1 MSASRKMNVFP
12 ATSLTLLQKLAA
24 RVTGEREAAWVRF
37 FGLYEPAIKRFVAY
51 HDDKH
56 DPDDVVQDIFLKLV
70 NVVQSGGYSPSGGS
84 FRSFLATVIRRHLIS
99 LYRKDQARGAGMFVD
114 VDDAKL
120 TVPPDVAEQ
129 IDAKWRM
136 ARHQSAIEH
145 VLTKMAISAQS
156 RAIYRA
162 YVEDEMPLEEVSAR
176 FGVSKAAIYKIKSRV
191 GQMAAIVE
199 DEFEDEK
206 IYRG

>member
-1 MSASRKMNVFP
+1 MSESSQMNVFP
-12 ATSLTLLQKLAA
+12 ATSQTLLQKLAA
-24 RVTGEREAAWVRF
+24 QITGERESAWVRF
-37 FGLYEPAIKRFVAY
+37 FGLYEPAIKRFVTY
-51 HDDKH
+51 HDSDH
-56 DPDDVVQDIFLKLV
+56 DPEDVAQEIFLKLV
-70 NVVQSGGYSPSGGS
+70 NVVKSGGYSPAKGR
-84 FRSFLATVIRRHLIS
+84 FRAFLATMIRRHLVS

-114 VDDAKL
+114 IDDVEL
-120 TVPPDVAEQ
+120 TVPPDIAEQ

-145 VLTKMAISAQS
+145 VLTKTAISAQS

-176 FGVSKAAIYKIKSRV
+176 FGVNKTAIYKIKSRV

-199 DEFEDEK
+199 EELDD
-206 IYRG
+206 

>member
-1 MSASRKMNVFP
+1 MGESSQMNVFP
-12 ATSLTLLQKLAA
+12 ATSQTLLQKLAA
-24 RVTGEREAAWVRF
+24 QITGERESAWVRF
-37 FGLYEPAIKRFVAY
+37 FGLYEPAIKRFVTY
-51 HDDKH
+51 HDSDH
-56 DPDDVVQDIFLKLV
+56 DPEDVAQEIFLKLV
-70 NVVQSGGYSPSGGS
+70 NVVKSGGYSPAKGR
-84 FRSFLATVIRRHLIS
+84 FRAFLATMIRRHLVS

-114 VDDAKL
+114 IDEVEL
-120 TVPPDVAEQ
+120 TVPPDIAEQ

-145 VLTKMAISAQS
+145 VLTKTAISAQS

-176 FGVSKAAIYKIKSRV
+176 FGVNKAAIYKIKSRV

-199 DEFEDEK
+199 EEFED
-206 IYRG
+206 

>member
-1 MSASRKMNVFP
+1 MSESSQMNVFP
-12 ATSLTLLQKLAA
+12 ATSQTLLQKLAA
-24 RVTGEREAAWVRF
+24 QITGERESAWVRF
-37 FGLYEPAIKRFVAY
+37 FGLYEPAIKRFVTY
-51 HDDKH
+51 HDSDH
-56 DPDDVVQDIFLKLV
+56 DPEDVAQEIFLKLV
-70 NVVQSGGYSPSGGS
+70 NVVKSGGYSPTKGR
-84 FRSFLATVIRRHLIS
+84 FRAFLATMIRRHLVS

-114 VDDAKL
+114 IDEVEL

-145 VLTKMAISAQS
+145 VLTKTAISAQS

-176 FGVSKAAIYKIKSRV
+176 FGVTKTAIYKIKSRV

-199 DEFEDEK
+199 EEFED
-206 IYRG
+206 

>member
-1 MSASRKMNVFP
+1 MSESSQMNVFP
-12 ATSLTLLQKLAA
+12 ATSQTLLQKLAA
-24 RVTGEREAAWVRF
+24 QITGERESAWVRF
-37 FGLYEPAIKRFVAY
+37 FGLYEPAIKRFVTY
-51 HDDKH
+51 HDSDH
-56 DPDDVVQDIFLKLV
+56 DPEDVAQEIFLKLV
-70 NVVQSGGYSPSGGS
+70 NVVKSGGYSPTKGR
-84 FRSFLATVIRRHLIS
+84 FRAFLATMIRRHLVS

-114 VDDAKL
+114 IDEVEL
-120 TVPPDVAEQ
+120 TVPPDIAEQ

-145 VLTKMAISAQS
+145 VLTKTAISAQS

-176 FGVSKAAIYKIKSRV
+176 FGVTKTAIYKIKSRV

-199 DEFEDEK
+199 EEFED
-206 IYRG
+206 